1 MKETCWTCRFMRT
14 EEETY
19 NPCISDD
26 IDVVMTT
33 PYKTRKIYLCC
44 VYPKRREVDRGH
56 WCGQY
61 QCDTERIELLEE
73 DKSDEVEDESENT
86 QAEGHAKSQA

>member
-14 EEETY
+14 EKETY
-19 NPCISDD
+19 NPSTSDD
-26 IDVVMTT
+26 IDVIMTT
-33 PYKTRKIYLCC
+33 PYDTRDKHLCC
-44 VYPKRREVDRGH
+44 VYPKRREVNKTH

-61 QCDTERIELLEE
+61 QCDTERFELLEDVE
-73 DKSDEVEDESENT
+73 TDEVEDESEKT